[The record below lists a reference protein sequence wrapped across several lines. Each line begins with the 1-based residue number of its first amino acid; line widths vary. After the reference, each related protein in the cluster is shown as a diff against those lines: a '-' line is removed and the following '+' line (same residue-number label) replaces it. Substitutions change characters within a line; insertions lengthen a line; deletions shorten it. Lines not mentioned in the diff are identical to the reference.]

1 VCDLLEE
8 QGATPDELMA
18 ALLHDA
24 AEAYLGDLP
33 HPIKHRSDLGAAFR
47 VVEKRLEA
55 VIEERFALPDASAR
69 VKPLDRA
76 LLATERRIFSTVSW
90 AWPELDGVEPL
101 DLKIEPWLPDRARE
115 EFTRRYERL
124 EALR

>member
-1 VCDLLEE
+1 
-8 QGATPDELMA
+8 MA

-33 HPIKHRSDLGAAFR
+33 HPLKHRSELGAQFR
-47 VVEKRLEA
+47 AAEKRLEA

-76 LLATERRIFSTVSW
+76 LLATERRTFSEVTW
-90 AWPELDGVEPL
+90 HWPELDGAEEL
-101 DLKIEPWLPDRARE
+101 ELEIEPWPPERAQA
-115 EFTRRYERL
+115 EFLRRYERIA
-124 EALR
+124 ALRAR